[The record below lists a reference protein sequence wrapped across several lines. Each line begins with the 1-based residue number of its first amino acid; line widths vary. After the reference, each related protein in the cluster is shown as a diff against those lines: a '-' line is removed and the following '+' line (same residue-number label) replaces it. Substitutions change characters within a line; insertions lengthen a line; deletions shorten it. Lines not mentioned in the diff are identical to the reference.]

1 MRLLPLHRPFVFG
14 YLGEMVESLE
24 SEPTCSKEFVVESI
38 ANQSVVL
45 GPVATA
51 SLVSLLGTETLR
63 LTPDQLNQNLPFC
76 KIPSDS

>member
-1 MRLLPLHRPFVFG
+1 MRLLSLYRPFVFG
-14 YLGEMVESLE
+14 YLRETAESLE
-24 SEPTCSKEFVVESI
+24 SEPTCFKEFFVESI

-45 GPVATA
+45 RPVVTA

-63 LTPDQLNQNLPFC
+63 LTPDQLNQNLLFC